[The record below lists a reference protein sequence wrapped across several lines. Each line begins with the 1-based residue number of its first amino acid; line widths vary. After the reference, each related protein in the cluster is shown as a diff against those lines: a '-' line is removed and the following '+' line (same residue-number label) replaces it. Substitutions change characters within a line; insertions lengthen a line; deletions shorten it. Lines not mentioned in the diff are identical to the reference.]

1 MITLATKDT
10 AFGEITILQRR
21 AIGSYIYCQQNWFQ
35 SEADRNGV
43 SLTTYVHAIFGLLA
57 QTPAREVLMIGCGG
71 GTLATMLVTA
81 GRLVTVVDINPESI
95 ALAQQY
101 FCLPTHVDC
110 YVEDGATFVE
120 RQKKLFDAIVV
131 DAFTLGKVPHHLC
144 SKEFFELV
152 RHRLAPAGCVFLN
165 VLLQHGSDVS
175 GDVIAGRMADAGLR
189 VRVLE
194 SPEPIERNVIVMG
207 GAVAGLLQPTLLVRP
222 KVLQDEITAGLERM
236 RFRSGRRS
244 WNAGAGPDAAT
255 AEPQPP

>member
-21 AIGSYIYCQQNWFQ
+21 AIGSYIYCQHDWFQ
-35 SEADRNGV
+35 SEADRSGV
-43 SLTTYVHAIFGLLA
+43 SLTAYVHAIFGLVA

-71 GTLATMLVTA
+71 GTLATMLVKA

-101 FCLPTHVDC
+101 FCLPEHVAC
-110 YVEDGATFVE
+110 HAEDGASFLE
-120 RQKKLFDAIVV
+120 RQKKLFDAIVI
-131 DAFTLGKVPHHLC
+131 DAFIHDRVPRHLC
-144 SKEFFELV
+144 SKDFFQLV

-165 VLLQHGSDVS
+165 VLLQHGADLSADVM
-175 GDVIAGRMADAGLR
+175 AGSMADGGFK

-194 SPEPIERNVIVMG
+194 SPEPIERNAIVMG
-207 GAVAGLLQPTLLVRP
+207 GAVAGLLPPTLLVRP
-222 KVLQDEITAGLERM
+222 EVLQDEITARLERM

-244 WNAGAGPDAAT
+244 WNTSAGPDTEAP
-255 AEPQPP
+255 EPEMP

>member
-131 DAFTLGKVPHHLC
+131 DAFTLGKVPHH
-144 SKEFFELV
+144 
-152 RHRLAPAGCVFLN
+152 
-165 VLLQHGSDVS
+165 VLLAGPPTI
-175 GDVIAGRMADAGLR
+175 GTGRMCLPQRPSPTWLRPQGRCYSGTHGRRRAPGAGTR
-189 VRVLE
+189 VAG
-194 SPEPIERNVIVMG
+194 SERNAIVMG
-207 GAVAGLLQPTLLVRP
+207 GAVAGLLRPTLLVRP
-222 KVLQDEITAGLERM
+222 EVLQDEITAGLECM

-244 WNAGAGPDAAT
+244 WNAGADPDAET
-255 AEPQPP
+255 PEPQTP